1 MKVLIACEESQRVCL
16 SFRALGHEAYSAD
29 IQKPSGGHL
38 EFHILGDVAPLL
50 NGGGFFTMDGVFH
63 FVERWDIIIAHPP
76 CTYLSFAGYKYL
88 NIDKYGEKAKERY
101 KLREDAF
108 EFAMKCYNANCEHV
122 CIENPKGY
130 INQKFRS
137 PDCVIN
143 PFDFGEPYRKR
154 TCLWLRGLPPLIP
167 TYQIPPP
174 VPVKVDS
181 SGKARYFTDSTRN
194 QKERSV
200 TFQGIADAMAFQ
212 FTHNF
217 YVL

>member
-1 MKVLIACEESQRVCL
+1 MKVLIACEESQRVCTA
-16 SFRALGHEAYSAD
+16 FRVLGHEAYSAD
-29 IQKPSGGHL
+29 IQTPSGGHL
-38 EFHILGDVAPLL
+38 EWHILGDVAPLL
-50 NGGGFFTMDGVFH
+50 NGGKFFTMDGVFH
-63 FVERWDIIIAHPP
+63 FVEKWDIIIAHPP

-88 NIDKYGEKAKERY
+88 NIDKYGEKAKKRY
-101 KLREDAF
+101 ELREDAF
-108 EFAMKCYNANCEHV
+108 EFAMKCYNANCDHV

-137 PDCVIN
+137 PDCIIN

-174 VPVKVDS
+174 APVKFDS
-181 SGKARYFTDSTRN
+181 NGKARYFTDSTRN